1 MPTVGIVSALSFEA
15 RTLSPEKL
23 RRNRIIPLGSGLLLV
38 WSGMNVRATE
48 KAAEILAAHGCDLL
62 LSWGVAGALAPG
74 LRRGDLVLPTH
85 VLGAEGTRHHPDSR
99 FGESFARLLPASV
112 HRHRGPIA
120 EADRPVADPSEKHAL
135 GGRTGAVAVDMESAA
150 IARIALRHGIG
161 FHAVRVIIDEVDTVL
176 PSFVAAD
183 DSPRPRG
190 GRGLLP
196 GPLRQPGGIPKLLP
210 LMRGYLAARRS
221 LKRLAGVL
229 QAAKH
234 PPASPNGRQ
243 ET

>member
-15 RTLSPEKL
+15 RTLSPKKL
-23 RRNRIIPLGSGLLLV
+23 RRNRVIPLGPGLLLV
-38 WSGMNVRATE
+38 WSGMNARATGE
-48 KAAEILAAHGCDLL
+48 AAEILAAHGCDLL

-85 VLGAEGTRHHPDSR
+85 VLGADGTRHHPDYD
-99 FGESFARLLPASV
+99 FGKSFARLLPASV

-176 PSFVAAD
+176 PSFVVD
-183 DSPRPRG
+183 QNSPPPRG
-190 GRGLLP
+190 AWRILP
-196 GPLRQPGGIPKLLP
+196 APLRRPGEIPQLLP

-221 LKRLAGVL
+221 LKTLAGVL
-229 QAAKH
+229 RAAAQ
-234 PPASPNGRQ
+234 PPSSPNGSSS
-243 ET
+243 